1 MNHLTEKIFSLRD
14 YVNQPRASKEEEVW
28 IDLNPTK
35 LESATKNL
43 EQQQPSFS
51 FHIRVSTFS
60 KKSIKLEISIRS
72 SISNTILPNFQIFSV
87 HATYENTK
95 WFILYQIDAPTLV

>member
-14 YVNQPRASKEEEVW
+14 YDNQPRASKEEEVW

-43 EQQQPSFS
+43 WVAAAE
-51 FHIRVSTFS
+51 
-60 KKSIKLEISIRS
+60 L
-72 SISNTILPNFQIFSV
+72 
-87 HATYENTK
+87 
-95 WFILYQIDAPTLV
+95 